1 MRQDFWVSPASGLTQ
16 REDGLW
22 SIAKETFDTVVIAH
36 NGKCAERLTSNI
48 RANKV
53 KDLLRADI
61 CAPRLSVS
69 LSRWKTRDAAN
80 IRRRAKFGSFPVKHM
95 MTLNSI
101 YSLLVELPT
110 SCARLPAGMDAARV
124 DDSSVLAFAGC
135 NGAKLN
141 WPDAGRD
148 SRRRVC

>member
-69 LSRWKTRDAAN
+69 LSLDG
-80 IRRRAKFGSFPVKHM
+80 RRETPP
-95 MTLNSI
+95 I
-101 YSLLVELPT
+101 
-110 SCARLPAGMDAARV
+110 
-124 DDSSVLAFAGC
+124 FAG
-135 NGAKLN
+135 A
-141 WPDAGRD
+141 PSSGRFP
-148 SRRRVC
+148 SST